1 MAELKTTNEQMATIE
16 AEATKPMDTGSERSE
31 MPMAPMKQNFE
42 FPKPKRGMVIAMI
55 FVAVIALGL
64 IILAFIKPK
73 YQTLYTGL
81 DQSDAAAISSYL
93 QKNKI
98 EFKISENGES
108 ISVVNTSVP
117 KLRLDL
123 ASKGMPRGNGVG
135 FEIFD
140 KTNLAV
146 TDFSQKLNYVRALEG
161 ELSRTITA
169 LDSVKSAKV
178 HLALAKKSVF
188 KEQQEKSTASVVIT
202 TTPDVEL
209 TLDQVK
215 GIRHLVASAVSD
227 MDPANV
233 QITDSSGR
241 SLVSML
247 DDAGAQT
254 AQQMARGEEKIKQ
267 YEKDLES
274 NLQSMLMPILG
285 GENVLV
291 NVKAEMNFDESE
303 MDVELFSP
311 TTGDGTKAEPVVRSE
326 KVISEKYS
334 KGGNAAPGGAPGTQ
348 NNVPSFV
355 GASKSSAS
363 DKDYQKDDATR
374 NYEISRSVEHIKKAT
389 GILKRVSVAVVVN
402 KDLSPSERA
411 TLRETVVVAAG
422 LNLERGDQVAI
433 TGIRFS
439 TAPHLDREQKREEKA
454 KLDTQRMAL
463 IKKYAAL
470 AFSIFI
476 AFVAIG
482 LLLLSLKAPID
493 TNQARK
499 LEELLSEEELPLL
512 SSINEKLKEAEEAF
526 HRKLS
531 TEGKPTLSQMKKEIS
546 KLAAEDPEKV
556 ARGLKTYLQEA

>member
-1 MAELKTTNEQMATIE
+1 MAELQTLDTKAPETAKQAGLNNA
-16 AEATKPMDTGSERSE
+16 AERNDMTPA
-31 MPMAPMKQNFE
+31 KQAFAV
-42 FPKPKRGMVIAMI
+42 PKPSRAVMIGM
-55 FVAVIALGL
+55 
-64 IILAFIKPK
+64 ILAGVIGLSLIMLSFVKPK

-98 EFKISENGES
+98 EFKISENGEV
-108 ISVVNTSVP
+108 ISVLNTSVP
-117 KLRLDL
+117 KLRLEL

-140 KTNLAV
+140 KTNLTV
-146 TDFSQKLNYVRALEG
+146 TDFNQKLNYVRALEG

-169 LDSVKSAKV
+169 LDTVKAAKV

-188 KEQQEKSTASVVIT
+188 KEQQDKSTASVVIT
-202 TTPDVEL
+202 AENDQEL
-209 TLDQVK
+209 TIDQVK
-215 GIRHLVASAVSD
+215 GIRHLVASAVPD
-227 MDPANV
+227 LDPNEV
-233 QITDSSGR
+233 QITDSTGK
-241 SLVSML
+241 SLVLML
-247 DDAGAQT
+247 DDEESISS
-254 AQQMARGEEKIKQ
+254 QQMARNEDKIKS
-267 YEKDLES
+267 YEKDLER
-274 NLQSMLMPILG
+274 NLRTMLIPILG
-285 GENVLV
+285 DQNVLV
-291 NVKAEMNFDESE
+291 NVKTEMNFDQAE

-311 TTGDGTKAEPVVRSE
+311 TAADGTKAEPVVRSE

-334 KGGNAAPGGAPGTQ
+334 KGNGAPTGAAGTQ
-348 NNVPSFV
+348 SNVPSFM
-355 GASKSSAS
+355 GASKNTNA

-374 NYEISRSVEHIKKAT
+374 NFEVSRSVEHIKKAT
-389 GILKRVSVAVVVN
+389 GIVKKVSVAVVVN

-439 TAPHLDREQKREEKA
+439 SAPHLDRASKREA
-454 KLDTQRMAL
+454 KEQADTQRNAM
-463 IKKYAAL
+463 IKKYMAL

-476 AFVAIG
+476 AFIALG

-499 LEELLSEEELPLL
+499 LEELLSEEEIPLL
-512 SSINEKLKEAEEAF
+512 TSINEKLKEAEEAF

-531 TEGKPTLSQMKKEIS
+531 TDGKPTLSQMKRDLS
-546 KLAAEDPEKV
+546 KLSYEEPEKI
-556 ARGLKTYLQEA
+556 ARGLKSYLQEV